1 MKPLTRKR
9 TAVMIIDDDEIIL
22 EITRDWLEGSGYDVS
37 LRQSALGTTA
47 AIMRERPDVLLVDV
61 SMPALDGTAIASMVS
76 GPQKHSPIVILYSGR
91 SQSELDQL
99 ASRCGAFGGIP
110 KTSSGSVFL
119 AQFERLVQAARSRTS
134 SIPA

>member
-1 MKPLTRKR
+1 MRPQTRKR
-9 TAVMIIDDDEIIL
+9 IAVMIIDDDEIIL
-22 EITRDWLEGSGYDVS
+22 EITRDWLESSGYEVS
-37 LRQSALGTTA
+37 LRQSAIGTMA

-61 SMPALDGTAIASMVS
+61 SMPALDGTAIASMIS

-110 KTSSGSVFL
+110 KTSNGGVFL
-119 AQFERLVQAARSRTS
+119 AQFERLVQAARSRAS
-134 SIPA
+134 SIPT

>member
-1 MKPLTRKR
+1 
-9 TAVMIIDDDEIIL
+9 MIIDDDEIIL

-61 SMPALDGTAIASMVS
+61 SMPLLMVPRSRPWYQARKTRADRDSLFGTFS
-76 GPQKHSPIVILYSGR
+76 
-91 SQSELDQL
+91 SELDQL

-110 KTSSGSVFL
+110 KRPAAACFSPSLSAWSKQRAVGRHPSL
-119 AQFERLVQAARSRTS
+119 RRLSA
-134 SIPA
+134 

>member
-1 MKPLTRKR
+1 MKPLIRRR

-22 EITRDWLEGSGYDVS
+22 EIARDWLESAGYDVS
-37 LRQSALGTTA
+37 LRQSAIGTTA

-61 SMPALDGTAIASMVS
+61 SMPAFDGTAIASMVS

-99 ASRCGAFGGIP
+99 AGRCGAFGGIP
-110 KTSSGSVFL
+110 KTSNGSVFL
-119 AQFERLVQAARSRTS
+119 AQFERLLQAARGRPS
-134 SIPA
+134 SVPA